1 MFDRNCV
8 YKFLKVFGNLI
19 PASQNQLNFSY
30 KNENDPQNLSFYI
43 LSIVVEPDANT
54 VAIESAVKE
63 RINGAQIARQHGK
76 ELAFRL
82 PLSESDKFGG
92 KICFTNQTPHNEIS
106 LRSFRCVYVFLLK
119 CFSRNVSMRLNQVLN
134 VIAA

>member
-1 MFDRNCV
+1 M
-8 YKFLKVFGNLI
+8 
-19 PASQNQLNFSY
+19 
-30 KNENDPQNLSFYI
+30 SFYI

-63 RINGAQIARQHGK
+63 RINGAQVARQHGK

-92 KICFTNQTPHNEIS
+92 KICFTN
-106 LRSFRCVYVFLLK
+106 
-119 CFSRNVSMRLNQVLN
+119 
-134 VIAA
+134 